1 MRDPYQAILAEL
13 MDERKQ
19 MDVKLDQAVA
29 TFALVEEEMNARMK
43 VASPERLQELM
54 QERAQIEDQLGIV
67 DLVERIDALRE
78 RIAQIKMEMTSAA

>member
-1 MRDPYQAILAEL
+1 VRDPYQAILAEL